1 LYSLDRYVYTNTMDP
16 FGISTSHVTPR
27 SVSSTARS
35 DAHNREKQSQFSP
48 QKADSK
54 LDVNNKTS
62 NNTSDESLA
71 KLKAKDRMVRAHE
84 SAHRQAGGRF
94 IRGRTGFKTEKGSDG
109 KEYAVA
115 GDVKID
121 TSGVAGDSKATLAKA
136 QLIERAALAPAD
148 PSTQDRVVA
157 AKAAKMAALARA
169 DIAKQRAEKMRE
181 DDSAMDVQAGISNA
195 NLKAINSFQS
205 LQSAESTEA
214 IDLVV

>member
-1 LYSLDRYVYTNTMDP
+1 MDP
-16 FGISTSHVTPR
+16 FGISTNQHASR
-27 SVSSTARS
+27 SVSSTARG
-35 DAHNREKQSQFSP
+35 DAQNRDKQSQFSP
-48 QKADSK
+48 QNTNSK
-54 LDVNNKTS
+54 SESNTKSNK
-62 NNTSDESLA
+62 TSDESLSE
-71 KLKAKDRMVRAHE
+71 LKAKDRMVRAHE

-109 KEYAVA
+109 KTYAVA

-121 TSGVAGDSKATLAKA
+121 TSAVVGDSKATLAKA
-136 QLIERAALAPAD
+136 QLVERAALAPAD

-195 NLKAINSFQS
+195 NLKAINSFQA
-205 LQSAESTEA
+205 LQSSESTDA

>member
-1 LYSLDRYVYTNTMDP
+1 MDP
-16 FGISTSHVTPR
+16 SAISTNQSINR
-27 SVSSTARS
+27 SISSTSRG
-35 DAHNREKQSQFSP
+35 DAQNREKQSAFS
-48 QKADSK
+48 
-54 LDVNNKTS
+54 S
-62 NNTSDESLA
+62 NNIEKKLKEGDESLSE
-71 KLKAKDRMVRAHE
+71 LKAKDRMVRAHE

-109 KEYAVA
+109 REYAVA
-115 GDVKID
+115 GDVNID
-121 TSGVAGDSKATLAKA
+121 TSAIAGDSKATLAKA

-169 DIAKQRAEKMRE
+169 EISKQRAEKMRE

-195 NLKAINSFQS
+195 NLKAISAFQA
-205 LQSAESTEA
+205 LQSSESVDA